1 MQIPNAFFW
10 LKFNQG
16 LIHSGRI
23 YKCKR
28 LEVSSCFP
36 QVVEKKSTFQR
47 LATCL
52 RIDTICALFPSLSTP
67 IIQPIHYQ
75 GMYTLN
81 SRRFV
86 TEPTVRPPARRTNKS
101 KQSCRNHLRDLFFPH
116 LTTPYLSPVMYYLL
130 FATLRP
136 FPLPPLYCNK
146 PPILIP
152 TPNQPTNQPTPTW
165 EEEGK
170 GEKENNNEFVLPLEP
185 TIPRPELDEPPGA
198 EGVAGAQQGRGVD
211 VEGAVG
217 LGRREQHADG
227 ADALEDAVGGGPGAL
242 AAASRPAV
250 QEVEADLARLERHV
264 GVHHGGR
271 EGDPRRLEGV
281 RRRDGDAEEPATFCF
296 PAGRREGV
304 SQSE

>member
-36 QVVEKKSTFQR
+36 QVAEKKSTFQR

-86 TEPTVRPPARRTNKS
+86 TEPTVRPPARPPAEPTN
-101 KQSCRNHLRDLFFPH
+101 QSNPAVIISEIFFPH
-116 LTTPYLSPVMYYLL
+116 ISQPLICLLLCITSSLRL
-130 FATLRP
+130 FALSHFLLSIVTNP
-136 FPLPPLYCNK
+136 PSSSPLP
-146 PPILIP
+146 
-152 TPNQPTNQPTPTW
+152 TNQPTNQP
-165 EEEGK
+165 
-170 GEKENNNEFVLPLEP
+170 
-185 TIPRPELDEPPGA
+185 
-198 EGVAGAQQGRGVD
+198 Q
-211 VEGAVG
+211 
-217 LGRREQHADG
+217 LGRRKGKEKKKITTNSFYPSNRQSRDQNSTSLRAPR
-227 ADALEDAVGGGPGAL
+227 ASPARSR
-242 AAASRPAV
+242 AAASTLRG
-250 QEVEADLARLERHV
+250 LS
-264 GVHHGGR
+264 GS
-271 EGDPRRLEGV
+271 
-281 RRRDGDAEEPATFCF
+281 GDASSMRTARTHS
-296 PAGRREGV
+296 RTL
-304 SQSE
+304 

>member
-1 MQIPNAFFW
+1 MLFFW

-86 TEPTVRPPARRTNKS
+86 TEPTVRPPARPPACRTNKS

-152 TPNQPTNQPTPTW
+152 TPNQPTNQP
-165 EEEGK
+165 
-170 GEKENNNEFVLPLEP
+170 
-185 TIPRPELDEPPGA
+185 
-198 EGVAGAQQGRGVD
+198 Q
-211 VEGAVG
+211 
-217 LGRREQHADG
+217 LGRRKGKEKKKITTNSFYPSNRQSRDQNSTSLRAPR
-227 ADALEDAVGGGPGAL
+227 ASPARSR
-242 AAASRPAV
+242 AAASTLRG
-250 QEVEADLARLERHV
+250 LS
-264 GVHHGGR
+264 GS
-271 EGDPRRLEGV
+271 
-281 RRRDGDAEEPATFCF
+281 GDASSMRTARTHS
-296 PAGRREGV
+296 RTL
-304 SQSE
+304 